1 MKASELRVKTAQDLK
16 SLLQEKA
23 GENLKSRLQVAGGHS
38 TRHHIV
44 RETRRDIARIKM
56 VMNEL
61 EKE

>member
-1 MKASELRVKTAQDLK
+1 MKVSELRSKTGAELK
-16 SLLQEKA
+16 VLLHEKA
-23 GENLKSRLQVAGGHS
+23 EANLKSRLQVAGGHS

-44 RETRRDIARIKM
+44 RETRHDIARIKM